1 MQQKHRGVLLCVLMQ
16 NLEMIDLSFLLG
28 PKWYE
33 IGLVAA

>member
-1 MQQKHRGVLLCVLMQ
+1 MQQRHRGVLLCVLMQ

-33 IGLVAA
+33 SDLAAA